1 MKIKLIQSLTFL
13 FILPIFYFSQTDDY
27 NKITTVDSVDL
38 NKYVGT
44 WYEIAKIPNSF
55 QDQCVKN
62 TTATYKI
69 NNEGDIEVVNK
80 CIDEKGEFDSADGIA
95 RVVDKK
101 SNSKL
106 EVSFVSIFGWNIFC
120 GDYWILGLDKN
131 YKYAAI
137 GTPSKKY
144 GWIMSRT
151 PKLSK
156 EEMEICFSIF
166 EKNGYSRKLFEL
178 DKQE

>member
-95 RVVDKK
+95 RVVDK
-101 SNSKL
+101 
-106 EVSFVSIFGWNIFC
+106 
-120 GDYWILGLDKN
+120 
-131 YKYAAI
+131 
-137 GTPSKKY
+137 
-144 GWIMSRT
+144 
-151 PKLSK
+151 
-156 EEMEICFSIF
+156 
-166 EKNGYSRKLFEL
+166 
-178 DKQE
+178 